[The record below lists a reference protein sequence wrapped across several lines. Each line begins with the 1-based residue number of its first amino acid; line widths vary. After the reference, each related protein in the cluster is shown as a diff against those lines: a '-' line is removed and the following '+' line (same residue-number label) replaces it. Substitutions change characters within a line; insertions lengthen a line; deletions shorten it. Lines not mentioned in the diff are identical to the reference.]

1 MSESC
6 NKAKMAKLPCNAH
19 PEDASA
25 EGAAIIS
32 AQAPYAIA
40 SASPFFRLFPLLAL
54 MCQSIQRYGSQNDA
68 VNSANTRFFAPFS
81 RASRNAVTMTAIRK
95 SDNEQ

>member
-1 MSESC
+1 
-6 NKAKMAKLPCNAH
+6 MAKLPCNAN

-40 SASPFFRLFPLLAL
+40 SASPFFRLFPLLAFI
-54 MCQSIQRYGSQNDA
+54 CQSIQRHGSQNDA
-68 VNSANTRFFAPFS
+68 VNSGRMDSPDRVLLRQLLNRLL
-81 RASRNAVTMTAIRK
+81 R
-95 SDNEQ
+95 